1 MRERTVKA
9 IAASAALAATALI
22 ALVVAPAGAQETTD
36 EAEPAVLKIGWG
48 QDPATL
54 NPFTGVDEED
64 YTVWAATWD
73 LLVNYDPEDLKPTAG
88 IAESW
93 EVSDDQKSVEFKL
106 DPDRKWS
113 DGTPVTSKDVKYSL
127 ETLGGNGTLFTNYT
141 ENITSIETPDDNTV
155 IVNTKKPDARIVGGM
170 FIYILPEHIWG
181 KVPVDELTSSYQPDI
196 PMVGSGPFIV
206 TEFERNRILT
216 MEQNPEWTGE
226 TPNFDRIQ
234 FVRYGTEDA
243 AERALTLGEV
253 DIIAEVQPTTFEK
266 LGNEENIET
275 IQSASPSYTELA
287 FNLCSAENCP
297 DAEFNPAVQDVAVRQ
312 AIATVVDR
320 ERINEISALGTSFV
334 ANGILPQYYQ
344 TFYETPEQAYS
355 EPDVDAA
362 KQILDDAGWEDNGD
376 QPRTKDGMTASFDLL
391 VRSESQSDI
400 QASKLIAEMTK
411 EIGIEFNVQ
420 VVSVDKLTEV
430 SVRQVDGVAAPDF
443 DTFVW
448 GWGGDPYDPSFL
460 LSLFTTAQIG
470 NSSDSFYSSPTYDK
484 LFAEQAGA
492 FDDEERKDLIAEMV
506 AETQEQLPYL
516 VLTEDPNLQAYRTD
530 RLANVEQTCPNDDT
544 GDIFCEAVSYEP
556 LLTLAPA
563 DGSSSGS
570 DDGGGGSGVL
580 IAIGAAVLLGIAFSV
595 FRYIRGGGSGGGGG
609 GGRGRGSEPLE
620 VEE

>member
-1 MRERTVKA
+1 MKRERTLGSIVGLLA
-9 IAASAALAATALI
+9 IVVTALI
-22 ALVVAPAGAQETTD
+22 AFVVAPAGAQDSTTD
-36 EAEPAVLKIGWG
+36 EGEQQVLKIGWG

-64 YTVWAATWD
+64 YTIWAATWD
-73 LLVNYDPEDLKPTAG
+73 LLVNYSPEDLKPTAG

-93 EVSDDQKSVEFKL
+93 EVSDDQKTVTFAL
-106 DPDRKWS
+106 DPDRVWS

-127 ETLGGNGTLFTNYT
+127 ETLGGEGTLFTNYT
-141 ENITSIETPDDNTV
+141 DNVTSIETPDEHTVVINTS
-155 IVNTKKPDARIVGGM
+155 KPDARIVGGL

-206 TEFERNRILT
+206 TEFERNRVLT
-216 MEQNPEWTGE
+216 MERNPEWTGDD
-226 TPNFDRIQ
+226 PNFDRLE

-253 DIIAEVQPTTFEK
+253 DIIAEVQPTTFER
-266 LGNEENIET
+266 LGNEPNIET
-275 IQSASPSYTELA
+275 IRSASPSYTELA

-297 DAEFNPAVQDVAVRQ
+297 DAEFNPAVQDLAIRQ
-312 AIATVVDR
+312 ALANVIDR
-320 ERINEISALGTSFV
+320 ERINEISALGTSYV

-344 TFYETPEQAYS
+344 TFYETPELDYA
-355 EPDVDAA
+355 EPDVEAA
-362 KQILDDAGWEDNGD
+362 KQILDDGGWQDNGD
-376 QPRTKDGMTASFDLL
+376 QPRTKGDMTASFELL

-400 QASKLIAEMTK
+400 QASKLIAEMAK
-411 EIGIEFNVQ
+411 EIGIEIKVQ

-430 SVRQVDGVAAPDF
+430 TVRFVGDKPAPDF

-484 LFAEQAGA
+484 LFSEQAGA
-492 FDDEERKDLIAEMV
+492 FDDEERKGIIAEMV
-506 AETQEQLPYL
+506 AETQEQLPYI

-530 RLANVEQTCPNDDT
+530 RISDPEQVCPANET
-544 GDIFCEAVSYEP
+544 GDLFCEQVSYEA
-556 LLTLAPA
+556 LLALEPA
-563 DGSSSGS
+563 DGSSSSG
-570 DDGGGGSGVL
+570 DDGGGSSGVL
-580 IAIGAAVLLGIAFSV
+580 IAIGVAVLLGIAFGV
-595 FRYIRGGGSGGGGG
+595 FRYIRRGGGGGG
-609 GGRGRGSEPLE
+609 GGRGRGGEPLE